1 MSLRD
6 PQPEIHRRRLDAHRR
21 PPIDLD
27 HLRRQTFGEEEL
39 QRRVLAMFGREAQR
53 LCDKLKEAEGLD
65 ERRQA
70 AHALVGSARNVGAFS
85 LADIAMQIE
94 QSEAPVAGRLK
105 ALEQSVQ
112 RTRDF
117 IAETLSK

>member
-1 MSLRD
+1 
-6 PQPEIHRRRLDAHRR
+6 
-21 PPIDLD
+21 
-27 HLRRQTFGEEEL
+27 
-39 QRRVLAMFGREAQR
+39 MFGREAQR